1 MAAGFAQLG
10 NNKCFG
16 AGEEESAVSGAAE
29 RAIVEL
35 FLDALR
41 EEVGDGGRLDG
52 GAGGEHLGGIGHDLD
67 RYGGASRHSG
77 GAGEEEGVK
86 EADFEKGGLAF
97 CAVKGGPGLIAVGE
111 EKLKGLGVSAGG
123 EGTQKHECLMAI
135 SEVFQSGSRG
145 AR

>member
-1 MAAGFAQLG
+1 M
-10 NNKCFG
+10 
-16 AGEEESAVSGAAE
+16 GAAWT
-29 RAIVEL
+29 VEPVASIWAESGMTL
-35 FLDALR
+35 I
-41 EEVGDGGRLDG
+41 GM
-52 GAGGEHLGGIGHDLD
+52 GARPGI
-67 RYGGASRHSG
+67 RG

-145 AR
+145 ARQTMA